1 MIAALSFLLDYEKIE
16 DDDSDDSDS
25 EHELAAQQPQVVV
38 NKEAMYKVGCF
49 VLNLPILLLSWSKLG
64 FLRDFLPKISS
75 SYVENLPPLFVSDS
89 CYFVRVLLL
98 IFAFGP
104 C

>member
-25 EHELAAQQPQVVV
+25 EHELAAHQPQVVV

-49 VLNLPILLLSWSKLG
+49 VLDLPILFCRGLNWG
-64 FLRDFLPKISS
+64 FYGFLPKIS
-75 SYVENLPPLFVSDS
+75 
-89 CYFVRVLLL
+89 
-98 IFAFGP
+98 
-104 C
+104 